1 MILSTYRRRL
11 ENRPRNAFTL
21 LEVLVV
27 VAILVIL
34 ASVASVYVFGYLDR
48 AKQDKA
54 KLQAKAIETAAKS
67 YYLRYTQLPPNTQ
80 ALINPGQGEKPFLEG
95 GNDAIMTPWGG
106 QFTLSEDQRGDAN
119 EMVILVRWVDAD
131 GRQHNQFEKPGQ

>member
-11 ENRPRNAFTL
+11 GNRPRNAFTL

-27 VAILVIL
+27 VAIIVIL

-54 KLQAKAIETAAKS
+54 KLQAKAIETAVKA
-67 YYLRYTQLPPNTQ
+67 YMLRYQSPTPPNAQ

-95 GNDAIMTPWGG
+95 GQDAITTPWGG
-106 QFTLSEDQRGDAN
+106 QFQITEEMRGDAN
-119 EMVILVRWVDAD
+119 EQAIVVKWVDND
-131 GRQHNQFEKPGQ
+131 